1 MKGKIIATLSIAFF
15 IVIISTGVKIHA
27 EAGETVRVSTEKQL
41 RAAMKNADVGTIV
54 FRTCAYINVT
64 IKSVKGSDEKFLIID
79 APNASFNNKALFAEI
94 NIMSAQS
101 YTESVSGNR
110 IAITGPIIGMQDY
123 VLGPKTGAKNG
134 FIVAKKKQ
142 VESLTIY
149 DTSFENPKYTLRKGA
164 KVKNLKLVYNDFEPF
179 VESSYNSSK
188 KQITL
193 KYTDIYWVDESLLVK
208 LDKSGRIIRIKCKA
222 SNPAFGYDYNYSY
235 DSNGNVI
242 KITGEHAE
250 SGKFEINYNY
260 SADNLLVKSERS
272 GSYPEVTMFL
282 YDDKGL
288 LEKCLDEYGSASEP
302 TTVYNYEYD
311 KKGRLTREKYNNSVS
326 GSSFENTYTYNSKGF
341 QTKKEYTTS
350 SGIEYEV
357 LNSYNK
363 AGDCITYTI
372 ISDGETSTTKHK
384 YDELGN
390 PLS

>member
-15 IVIISTGVKIHA
+15 IVIISAGVKIHA

-41 RAAMKNADVGTIV
+41 RAAMKNADVGTII

-123 VLGPKTGAKNG
+123 VLGSKTG
-134 FIVAKKKQ
+134 FIVSKKKQ

-193 KYTDIYWVDESLLVK
+193 KYTDIYWVDESLSIK